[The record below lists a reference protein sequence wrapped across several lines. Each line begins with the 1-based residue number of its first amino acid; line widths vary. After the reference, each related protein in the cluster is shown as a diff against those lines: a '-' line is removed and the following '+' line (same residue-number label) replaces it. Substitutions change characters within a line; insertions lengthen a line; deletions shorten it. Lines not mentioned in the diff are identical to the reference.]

1 MTATIPTM
9 SAALDALVT
18 QGIHERMRPIFADLL
33 REITQGQQAC
43 HRLANST
50 QDEGRYALYRE
61 RALAYGS
68 ARLAVI
74 SAAEQAGIDL
84 DGDE

>member
-1 MTATIPTM
+1 MIATIPTM

-18 QGIHERMRPIFADLL
+18 EGIHERMRPMFADLL
-33 REITQGQQAC
+33 REITVSQQAC
-43 HRLANST
+43 FDLANSARA
-50 QDEGRYALYRE
+50 EGEYACYRE

-84 DGDE
+84 DGGE